1 MKRRLFQKQET
12 ILKDIKCRKE
22 NKECMKC
29 KITHINI
36 DDRYEIRI
44 NKENKLEVKSR
55 YMTSYTKRESN
66 NSITKLFITGD
77 SHTKGLRADTCE
89 NT

>member
-1 MKRRLFQKQET
+1 MSRN
-12 ILKDIKCRKE
+12 E

-29 KITHINI
+29 KITHINT
-36 DDRYEIRI
+36 DDRYGIRI

-55 YMTSYTKRESN
+55 DMTSYTKRESN
-66 NSITKLFITGD
+66 NSITKLLITGD
-77 SHTKGLRADTCE
+77 SQTKGLRAGTCE